1 MTKVVNI
8 FDGEITWYYRKKEIP
23 VSPIIQILTISE
35 NER

>member
-1 MTKVVNI
+1 MTNTVNN

-23 VSPIIQILTISE
+23 VPPIIQILTISE